1 MSMFGDVLKTAL
13 YEITVEV
20 LLRTGV
26 HESFSIVTPQSS
38 GFIAKAET
46 PTDLPA
52 DLAARYAEIPLKSRD
67 ILAANDELRTLLE
80 RRLGDVSPSHFWYD
94 LSTPTEEIILVIRD
108 VDPVEHRLISIGG
121 CEPSLNEKDKRSVAF
136 AQAIT
141 TSGLNERDPYWVK
154 EELHVK
160 LKSACVDPTSR
171 LETFDTLVGLF

>member
-20 LLRTGV
+20 LLHRGV

-67 ILAANDELRTLLE
+67 ILAANDELRTLLGP
-80 RRLGDVSPSHFWYD
+80 LGDVSPSHYWYD
-94 LSTPTEEIILVIRD
+94 LSTSDEEIILIVRD
-108 VDPVEHRLISIGG
+108 VDPVEHRLIGIGG
-121 CEPSLNEKDKRSVAF
+121 CEPSLGEKDKRSLAF
-136 AQAIT
+136 AQEIAA
-141 TSGLNERDPYWVK
+141 SGLNERDPYWVK
-154 EELHVK
+154 EELYVK

-171 LETFDTLVGLF
+171 LETFDTLVRLF